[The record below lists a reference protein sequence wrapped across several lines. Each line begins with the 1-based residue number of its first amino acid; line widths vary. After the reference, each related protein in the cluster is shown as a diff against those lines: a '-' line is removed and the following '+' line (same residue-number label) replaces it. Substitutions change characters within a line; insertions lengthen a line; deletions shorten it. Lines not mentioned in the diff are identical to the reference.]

1 MQCSLESARE
11 DLQNIKQSQAALQAV
26 NTDLRVQV
34 QQLRKKNEDSERVQP
49 DNSEEIEELE
59 YLVEKITMERDNM
72 QHRHDT
78 LKKNFDEQSN
88 ALALLQYEKEM
99 AELNLEEA
107 IMTGGQNLQ
116 PDDGNQNI
124 ELVNMNNQLRQALN
138 IVKLKLSESETMH
151 ELE

>member
-1 MQCSLESARE
+1 
-11 DLQNIKQSQAALQAV
+11 
-26 NTDLRVQV
+26 
-34 QQLRKKNEDSERVQP
+34 
-49 DNSEEIEELE
+49 
-59 YLVEKITMERDNM
+59 MERDNM

-88 ALALLQYEKEM
+88 TLALLQYEKEM

-124 ELVNMNNQLRQALN
+124 ELVNMNN
-138 IVKLKLSESETMH
+138 
-151 ELE
+151 